1 MSELFGYNG
10 KIAFID
16 LDSKKVEIKE
26 LDPKVAENFVGGVG
40 LSAKLT
46 YDLLS
51 DEDYELLKQNPYAN
65 INPLIFAIGP
75 LTGSITPSSGRYSIT
90 GISPLT
96 RVWGESTSGGQFPI
110 ALKRSGF
117 DAIVITG
124 DSEKPIY
131 LVIANGLIEF
141 KSAENIWR
149 KSTYETID
157 AIKNELKD
165 EKIRVACIGKGGEN
179 LVKYACVINDEGRA
193 AGRCGFGALMGHR
206 KLKAIAIRGN
216 NKIEYADIEQ
226 MKKAVTSAKVA
237 IEASFSVQFHSHYGT
252 SCYTD
257 MGMVLGD
264 VPAYYFTQSEFIAER
279 LTGRALKERFPV
291 LNYYC
296 GGCTIGCGRTTIYEK
311 DGNELEIDGPEYE
324 TLASFGP
331 LCCNFEWEPILE
343 ANHLCNVD
351 GIDTISTG
359 VSIAFLIYLVENK
372 IAIDNIKKH
381 LQDINLDDIQWGNG
395 DLTVKLVEKISK
407 MEGIGKLLS
416 QGVKIM
422 AEELE
427 VDPELAAHVK
437 GLEMPM
443 HDPRAYNGQ
452 ALSYMTCCCGASHE
466 KGEFYQIDGNGANIK
481 GIKRA
486 DRFNINGREKDVIN
500 MQDLANLY
508 DSAVICNK
516 PYVNIPHLTKI
527 FQAATG
533 FKSLGNKKKML
544 KAGERANN
552 VKRLISC
559 KLGVTRD
566 DDHLTKINK
575 TPIPYGGTAGNKLE
589 LDENLKK
596 YYEIRGWEWETGW
609 PKKEKLEELGI

>member
-1 MSELFGYNG
+1 MLGYNG
-10 KIAFID
+10 KIVYID

-26 LDPKVAENFVGGVG
+26 LNPIDAENFVGGVG

-46 YDLLS
+46 YDLLA
-51 DEDYELLKQNPYAN
+51 DEDYEILKKNPYAS
-65 INPLIFAIGP
+65 INPLIFATGP
-75 LTGSITPSSGRYSIT
+75 LTGSITPSSGRYSVA

-96 RVWGESTSGGQFPI
+96 KLWGESTSGGQFPI
-110 ALKRSGF
+110 ALRKSGF
-117 DAIVITG
+117 DAIIITG

-131 LVIANGLIEF
+131 LIIDNGTIEF
-141 KSAENIWR
+141 KSAENIWG
-149 KSTYETID
+149 KGTYETID
-157 AIKNELKD
+157 AITNELRD

-179 LVKYACVINDEGRA
+179 LVKYACIINDEGRA

-206 KLKAIAIRGN
+206 KLKAIAIRGT
-216 NKIEYADIEQ
+216 NKIEYDDFEQ
-226 MKKAVTSAKVA
+226 MKKSVTSARA
-237 IEASFSVQFHSHYGT
+237 GIEASFAVQFQSHYGT
-252 SCYTD
+252 ACYTD
-257 MGMVLGD
+257 MGMVIGD
-264 VPAYYFTQSEFIAER
+264 VPAYYFTQSEFIAEK
-279 LTGRALKERFPV
+279 LTGRSLKENFPV

-296 GGCTIGCGRTTIYEK
+296 AGCTIGCGRTTIYEK

-331 LCCNFEWEPILE
+331 LCGNFEWEPILE
-343 ANHLCNVD
+343 ANHLCNIY
-351 GIDTISTG
+351 GIDTISAG

-372 IAIDNIKKH
+372 IAIDNIKKY
-381 LQDINLDDIQWGNG
+381 LSDINLEDIKWGNG

-407 MEGIGKLLS
+407 TEGIGKLLS
-416 QGVKIM
+416 KGVKIM

-466 KGEFYQIDGNGANIK
+466 KGEFYHIDGNGVNIT
-481 GIKRA
+481 GIKKA
-486 DRFNINGREKDVIN
+486 DRFDINGREKDVIN

-533 FKSLGNKKKML
+533 FKSLGNKRRML
-544 KAGERANN
+544 KAGERANS

-566 DDHLTKINK
+566 DDHLTKIN
-575 TPIPYGGTAGNKLE
+575 TNPIPYGGTAGNKLE
-589 LDENLKK
+589 LDENLRK
-596 YYEIRGWEWETGW
+596 YYEIRGWDWETGR
-609 PKKEKLEELGI
+609 PTKEKLEELGI